1 MIRPRGVSLILV
13 AFLVLVLAGSTRV
26 GWLLVFDAVLWGAMA
41 ISAVMPW
48 LASGRH
54 DVRRRVI
61 GWDKE
66 APGPMEGRPVEFE
79 SSVTNLGATPCM
91 LLSVDLDLGGTT
103 PEGGKNR
110 LFLAW
115 LKRGG
120 VARWR
125 TESIYGRRGLHELGP
140 VKSETTVPFGLFRRT
155 KRTASP
161 AKVLVFPRVYPI
173 ENLEMLGSVGSA
185 DPRAV
190 RARVGE
196 LVSGSRNYVPGD
208 SWQHMHWRNTAR
220 TAQPQVKELEKST
233 DDSLVIAFNATHGA
247 ERGES
252 LEDAIRISASVGDVV
267 ARSGRSVRLLAAT
280 AREDTSDRVQL
291 LTALALLETVEEPTM
306 HQLTQTL
313 PPFSVVLAIVDE
325 TDRAGTDALADLA
338 RSQHRVTTVVLRGY
352 GDSAPEVDPV
362 AGLATAGA
370 TALESWSGDLEGG
383 IASLQRAASNTRRP
397 GRVPQ
402 SQVAPQ

>member
-26 GWLLVFDAVLWGAMA
+26 GWLLVFDAVLWGALV

-48 LASGRH
+48 LASGRL
-54 DVRRRVI
+54 DIRRRVI

-66 APGPMEGRPVEFE
+66 SPGPMEGGPVEFE
-79 SSVTNLGATPCM
+79 SSMTNHGATPCM
-91 LLSVDLDLGGTT
+91 LLSIDLDLGGTT
-103 PEGGKNR
+103 PEGGKDR

-125 TESIYGRRGLHELGP
+125 SESVYGRRGLHELGP

-155 KRTASP
+155 KKIESP

-173 ENLEMLGSVGSA
+173 KNLDMLGSVGSA

-233 DDSLVIAFNATHGA
+233 DDSLVIAFNAT
-247 ERGES
+247 RGDS
-252 LEDAIRISASVGDVV
+252 MEDAIRIGASVGDFV
-267 ARSGRSVRLLAAT
+267 ARSGRSVRLLAA
-280 AREDTSDRVQL
+280 ARSEDTSDRVQL
-291 LTALALLETVEEPTM
+291 LTALALLEAVEEPT
-306 HQLTQTL
+306 LQTL
-313 PPFSVVLAIVDE
+313 AQTIPPFSDILAIVEE
-325 TDRAGTDALADLA
+325 TDRAGVDALADLA
-338 RSQHRVTTVVLRGY
+338 RSQHRVTAIVLRGY
-352 GDSAPEVDPV
+352 SDRVPDGDPV
-362 AGLATAGA
+362 AALAAEGA
-370 TALESWSGDLEGG
+370 TALESWSGDLDGG
-383 IASLQRAASNTRRP
+383 IASLRRKASVVSRRP
-397 GRVPQ
+397 TVSP
-402 SQVAPQ
+402 A